1 MVAEV
6 EISLNAVVN
15 VIWDRG
21 RRILYFTAVSMFL
34 GMLATFIVHNRYES
48 HALLLMNKSRLGEET
63 MKNPA
68 IPMDTYVTMVTA
80 DDVMQDMIQKY
91 GLRESPYNLRYPND
105 MRGRVQV
112 YYLMGSS
119 YLSISVVLEDPTL
132 AANVANDLAEQTI
145 TKNRE
150 LMADEKKS
158 SQQLI
163 TEEVNKIKL
172 RQDQY
177 KEDYLNLL
185 LKNNK
190 LVLMKELDTNQTI
203 LATLRQ
209 EEETLDNSIREQE
222 EKMVKFK
229 ALFFD
234 PQFDRH
240 PDFQKIIPVWKS
252 IFSDNASMELVKQ
265 ATGNVDFQDM
275 AQMGIHDEML
285 NTGYITLLQEYSKL
299 QVDLPSLIA
308 KQVRTA
314 SRIAEVE
321 AKVEEQNKT
330 FNKMDVAETEAKANY
345 DRELEVYSGIYKDLG
360 WAGTTISSERQDLIL
375 SNKAIPIK
383 KKIWPRRSIIIAL
396 VGLVAFLMSLM
407 YFLLADLYGMLHSGI
422 WTKKEIKTET

>member
-1 MVAEV
+1 MVAEK

-34 GMLATFIVHNRYES
+34 GMIATFIVHNRYES
-48 HALLLMNKSRLGEET
+48 HALLLMNKSRLGQET

-68 IPMDTYVTMVTA
+68 IPMDTYVTMITA
-80 DDVMQDMIQKY
+80 DDVMQDIMQKY
-91 GLRESPYNLRYPND
+91 QLRSSPYNLRYPND

-112 YYLMGSS
+112 YYLLGSS
-119 YLSISVVLEDPTL
+119 YLSISVVLEDPVL
-132 AANVANDLAEQTI
+132 AADVANDLAERAI
-145 TKNRE
+145 AKNRE
-150 LMADEKKS
+150 LMAGEKSS

-163 TEEVNKIKL
+163 SSEIQTIEQRKIKF
-172 RQDQY
+172 
-177 KEDYLNLL
+177 KKDYLDLL

-190 LVLMKELDTNQTI
+190 QVLMKELDTNQTI

-209 EEETLDNSIREQE
+209 EKETLDNSIREQE

-234 PQFDRH
+234 PQFERH
-240 PDFQKIIPVWKS
+240 PDFQKIVPVWKS
-252 IFSDNASMELVKQ
+252 IFSDNASLELVKA
-265 ATGNVDFQDM
+265 ATENVDISAL

-321 AKVEEQNKT
+321 AKVEEQNKA
-330 FNKMDVAETEAKANY
+330 FNEMDVAETEAKADF
-345 DRELEVYSGIYKDLG
+345 DRELEVFSGVYKNLG

-383 KKIWPRRSIIIAL
+383 KKIWPRRSMIIAL
-396 VGLVAFLMSLM
+396 VGLVAFLMALM
-407 YFLLADLYGMLHSGI
+407 YYLLADLYGMLHSGI
-422 WTKKEIKTET
+422 WTKKENPTET